1 MATPDEAATRPPP
14 RGRLVLQYLARN
26 PALLAGG
33 VLLLLLALLW
43 LAGAL
48 AIDPARARP
57 LSARPNLVP
66 SWAYPLGTDRQ
77 GRNLLAVLVVGTP
90 LTLRIGLVAGAVG
103 TLIGTV
109 LAFTAAYWGGWWDAV
124 VRGTADT
131 LQTIPGL
138 LVLVLIAIALRSRTG
153 LSVEQMSLVVAAL
166 SWLTPAR
173 AIRAQV
179 LVLRQRSFVELAR
192 RSGMHP
198 LEIILTEM
206 MPNLLP
212 YLAASFVVA
221 VSSAI
226 LASIGLEALG
236 LGPIEANTLGMTIYW
251 TVYYSAILHGMWWW
265 YGPPIL
271 VVVLLFV
278 GLYLVTVG
286 LDEWANPRLGRQA

>member
-1 MATPDEAATRPPP
+1 MAMTDAAR
-14 RGRLVLQYLARN
+14 RLLRN
-26 PALLAGG
+26 PALLAGC
-33 VLLLLLALLW
+33 LLLVLLALAW
-43 LAGAL
+43 LVGAL

-90 LTLRIGLVAGAVG
+90 LTLRIGLVAGTVG
-103 TLIGTV
+103 TVFGAM

-124 VRGTADT
+124 VRGTVDT

-138 LVLVLIAIALRSRTG
+138 LVLVLIAIALHSRTG
-153 LSVEQMSLVVAAL
+153 LSIGQMSLVVAAL

-173 AIRAQV
+173 AIRGQV

-236 LGPIEANTLGMTIYW
+236 LGPIETNTLGMTIYW
-251 TVYYSAILHGMWWW
+251 TIYYSAILNGMWWW

-271 VVVLLFV
+271 VVVVLFV
-278 GLYLVTVG
+278 GLYLITVG
-286 LDEWANPRLGRQA
+286 LDEWANPRLGRPA